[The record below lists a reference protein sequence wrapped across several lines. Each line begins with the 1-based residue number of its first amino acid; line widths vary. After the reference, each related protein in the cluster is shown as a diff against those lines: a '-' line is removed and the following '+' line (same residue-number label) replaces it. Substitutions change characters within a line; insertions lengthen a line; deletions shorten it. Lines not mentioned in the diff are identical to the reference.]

1 MSSTAEQA
9 SRSPPSLES
18 TSSGSSTPRP
28 LLISDTKDLRAVIG
42 CQMLL
47 LHALR
52 KRRRRMVLDRGTTR
66 STYMVQNAMLL
77 RRVQRRQSRI
87 HFLMSMLKTA
97 FAAGLGRD
105 LCPSRAT
112 NANHVS
118 SSSSVIDGFDDA
130 DSLMDAEDA
139 AHPGGEGDRLLTPG
153 LIGDDVW
160 LNTFRVGKDLY
171 QFLLTELKPF
181 MTMTEGS
188 SVLRPPFEQQVAIAL
203 WRLGKVWDDPALLRA
218 FGVTGDVV
226 GAIVREFCS
235 AVVKVLMPRF
245 VQVPFDE
252 DLDDITDQ
260 FRERA
265 GLPQCA
271 GALCFAHVPIQPP
284 ADDVSGEY
292 TNPEGWNSIIVQAV
306 VGADRRFWDLNI
318 GWPGSTQVA
327 HVLRS
332 SSLWKKGEEG
342 TLFVNHEESSSTAG
356 RTHRVLAA
364 GTGYPLRS
372 WIITPYLNPDERQLR
387 FNRALCEVL
396 SVGEVAFRHLEARF
410 PFLLR
415 HNSSGID
422 LMPSIVGACSTL
434 HNMCEEWGDGIG
446 DGWLAEASRHA
457 LPQPHPGCEPARD
470 TTRCVEAEAIRTALF
485 ATVVK

>member
-1 MSSTAEQA
+1 MSSTNADQT
-9 SRSPPSLES
+9 RSPPSLGS
-18 TSSGSSTPRP
+18 SSSSGSSTPRP

-52 KRRRRMVLDRGTTR
+52 KRRRRTLLDRR
-66 STYMVQNAMLL
+66 TYAVQNTMLL

-87 HFLMSMLKTA
+87 HFLMSILKTA
-97 FAAGLGRD
+97 FTAGLGHD
-105 LCPSRAT
+105 LCANRGTANS
-112 NANHVS
+112 NHVS
-118 SSSSVIDGFDDA
+118 SSADFADGFD
-130 DSLMDAEDA
+130 EDDDDVDDRSQ
-139 AHPGGEGDRLLTPG
+139 EGNDRLLTPG

-181 MTMTEGS
+181 MTMGQAANGG
-188 SVLRPPFEQQVAIAL
+188 LPPYEQRVAIAL

-218 FGVTGDVV
+218 FGVTGDAV

-260 FRERA
+260 FREKA

-271 GALCFAHVPIQPP
+271 GALCFAHIPIQPP
-284 ADDVSGEY
+284 PDDDSGEY
-292 TNPEGWNSIIVQAV
+292 TNLEGWNSIIVQAV

-327 HVLRS
+327 QVLRS
-332 SSLWKKGEEG
+332 SSLWKKG
-342 TLFVNHEESSSTAG
+342 
-356 RTHRVLAA
+356 
-364 GTGYPLRS
+364 TGYPLRN
-372 WIITPYLNPDERQLR
+372 WIVTPFLNPDERQLR

-396 SVGEVAFRHLEARF
+396 SVGELAFRHLEARF
-410 PFLLR
+410 PYLLR
-415 HNSSGID
+415 HNGSGVD
-422 LMPSIVGACSTL
+422 LMPSIVAACSTL
-434 HNMCEEWGDGIG
+434 HNMCEEWGDGLG

-457 LPQPHPGCEPARD
+457 LPQPHAGADPARD
-470 TTRCVEAEAIRTALF
+470 MSRCLEAEAIRTTLF

>member
-1 MSSTAEQA
+1 MSSTNADQT
-9 SRSPPSLES
+9 RSPPSLGS
-18 TSSGSSTPRP
+18 SSSSGSSTPRP

-52 KRRRRMVLDRGTTR
+52 KRRRRTLLDRR
-66 STYMVQNAMLL
+66 TYAVQNTMLL

-87 HFLMSMLKTA
+87 HFLMSILKTA
-97 FAAGLGRD
+97 FTAGLGHD
-105 LCPSRAT
+105 LCANRGTANS
-112 NANHVS
+112 NHVS
-118 SSSSVIDGFDDA
+118 SSADFADGFDD
-130 DSLMDAEDA
+130 DDVDDRSQ
-139 AHPGGEGDRLLTPG
+139 EGNDRLLTPG

-181 MTMTEGS
+181 MTMGQAANGG
-188 SVLRPPFEQQVAIAL
+188 LPPYEQRVAIAL

-218 FGVTGDVV
+218 FGVTGDAV

-260 FRERA
+260 FREKA

-271 GALCFAHVPIQPP
+271 GALCFAHIPIQPP
-284 ADDVSGEY
+284 PDDDSGEY
-292 TNPEGWNSIIVQAV
+292 TNLEGWNSIIVQAV

-327 HVLRS
+327 QVLRS

-342 TLFVNHEESSSTAG
+342 TLFVVHDEDSPPVE

-364 GTGYPLRS
+364 GTGYPLRN
-372 WIITPYLNPDERQLR
+372 WIVTPFLNPDERQLR

-396 SVGEVAFRHLEARF
+396 SVGELAFRHLEARF
-410 PFLLR
+410 PYLLR
-415 HNSSGID
+415 HNGSGVD
-422 LMPSIVGACSTL
+422 LMPSIVAACSTL
-434 HNMCEEWGDGIG
+434 HNMCEEWGDGVG

-457 LPQPHPGCEPARD
+457 LPQPHAGADPARD
-470 TTRCVEAEAIRTALF
+470 MSRCLEAEAIRTTLF

>member
-1 MSSTAEQA
+1 MSSSTAEQTE
-9 SRSPPSLES
+9 SPPSLES
-18 TSSGSSTPRP
+18 SSSGSSTPRP

-47 LHALR
+47 LHSLR
-52 KRRRRMVLDRGTTR
+52 KRRRRMLLDRRASR
-66 STYMVQNAMLL
+66 SVYMVQNALLL

-87 HFLMSMLKTA
+87 HFLMSILKTA
-97 FAAGLGRD
+97 FQAGLGRD
-105 LCPSRAT
+105 VCANRAT
-112 NANHVS
+112 NNHVTS
-118 SSSSVIDGFDDA
+118 SNSFADGLEGDD
-130 DSLMDAEDA
+130 DDDDLMVVDDN
-139 AHPGGEGDRLLTPG
+139 DRLLTPG
-153 LIGDDVW
+153 LWLNDAW

-181 MTMTEGS
+181 MTADGAANPH
-188 SVLRPPFEQQVAIAL
+188 PPFEQRVAIAL

-218 FGVTGDVV
+218 FAVTGDTV

-260 FRERA
+260 FREKA

-271 GALCFAHVPIQPP
+271 GALCFAHTPIQPP
-284 ADDVSGEY
+284 ADDDSGEY
-292 TNPEGWNSIIVQAV
+292 TNPEGWNSVIVQAV

-327 HVLRS
+327 QVLRS

-342 TLFVNHEESSSTAG
+342 TLFVRHGEEESDNRR

-372 WIITPYLNPDERQLR
+372 WIVTPYLNPDERQLR

-415 HNSSGID
+415 HNSSGVD
-422 LMPSIVGACSTL
+422 LMPSIVAACSTL

-446 DGWLAEASRHA
+446 DGWLGEASRHA
-457 LPQPHPGCEPARD
+457 LPQPHPGCDPARD
-470 TTRCVEAEAIRTALF
+470 ANRCPEADAIRMALF
-485 ATVVK
+485 ATVVQ

>member
-1 MSSTAEQA
+1 MSSTTADQT
-9 SRSPPSLES
+9 RSPPSLGS
-18 TSSGSSTPRP
+18 SSSGSSTPRP

-52 KRRRRMVLDRGTTR
+52 KRRRRTLLDRR
-66 STYMVQNAMLL
+66 TYAVQNTMLL

-87 HFLMSMLKTA
+87 HFLMSILKTA
-97 FAAGLGRD
+97 FSAGLGRD
-105 LCPSRAT
+105 LCLNRGTANS
-112 NANHVS
+112 NHVS
-118 SSSSVIDGFDDA
+118 SSADFVDGFD
-130 DSLMDAEDA
+130 EDEDDVDDTSQ
-139 AHPGGEGDRLLTPG
+139 EGNDRLLTPG

-181 MTMTEGS
+181 MTMGQAANGGH
-188 SVLRPPFEQQVAIAL
+188 PPYEQRVAIAL

-218 FGVTGDVV
+218 FGVTGDTV

-245 VQVPFDE
+245 VQVIKNATAN
-252 DLDDITDQ
+252 LDDITDQ

-271 GALCFAHVPIQPP
+271 GAPSALHTSQSSHHRMMTLESTPTWKAGTPSLCKPWLVPTGASGISTLAGLAALRWPRSCAAPASGRRARKARFSLCTMRTVPP
-284 ADDVSGEY
+284 V
-292 TNPEGWNSIIVQAV
+292 
-306 VGADRRFWDLNI
+306 
-318 GWPGSTQVA
+318 
-327 HVLRS
+327 
-332 SSLWKKGEEG
+332 
-342 TLFVNHEESSSTAG
+342 G

-364 GTGYPLRS
+364 GTGYPLRN
-372 WIITPYLNPDERQLR
+372 WIVTPFLNPDERQLR

-396 SVGEVAFRHLEARF
+396 SVGELAFRHLEARF
-410 PFLLR
+410 PYLLR
-415 HNSSGID
+415 HNGSGVD
-422 LMPSIVGACSTL
+422 LMPSIVAACSTL

-446 DGWLAEASRHA
+446 GGWIAEASRHA
-457 LPQPHPGCEPARD
+457 LPQPHPGADPARD
-470 TTRCVEAEAIRTALF
+470 MSRCLEAEAIRTALF

>member
-1 MSSTAEQA
+1 MSSTNADQT
-9 SRSPPSLES
+9 RSPPSLGS
-18 TSSGSSTPRP
+18 SSSSGSSTPRP

-52 KRRRRMVLDRGTTR
+52 KRRRRTLLDRRTP
-66 STYMVQNAMLL
+66 
-77 RRVQRRQSRI
+77 
-87 HFLMSMLKTA
+87 
-97 FAAGLGRD
+97 
-105 LCPSRAT
+105 PSRPAWVT
-112 NANHVS
+112 TSARTEGTANSNHVS
-118 SSSSVIDGFDDA
+118 SSADFADGFDD
-130 DSLMDAEDA
+130 DDVDDRSQ
-139 AHPGGEGDRLLTPG
+139 EGNDRLLTPG

-181 MTMTEGS
+181 MTMGQAANGG
-188 SVLRPPFEQQVAIAL
+188 LPPYEQRVAIAL

-218 FGVTGDVV
+218 FGVTGDAV

-245 VQVPFDE
+245 VQYCVYCPGAFDE

-260 FRERA
+260 FREKA

-271 GALCFAHVPIQPP
+271 GALCFAHIPIQPP
-284 ADDVSGEY
+284 PDDDSGEY
-292 TNPEGWNSIIVQAV
+292 TNLEGWNSIIVQAV

-327 HVLRS
+327 QVLRS

-342 TLFVNHEESSSTAG
+342 TLFVVHDEDSPPVE

-364 GTGYPLRS
+364 GTGYPLRN
-372 WIITPYLNPDERQLR
+372 WIVTPFLNPDERQLR

-396 SVGEVAFRHLEARF
+396 SVGELAFRHLEARF
-410 PFLLR
+410 PYLLR
-415 HNSSGID
+415 HNGSGVD
-422 LMPSIVGACSTL
+422 LMPSIVAACSTL
-434 HNMCEEWGDGIG
+434 HNMCEEWGDGVG

-457 LPQPHPGCEPARD
+457 LPQPHAGADPARD
-470 TTRCVEAEAIRTALF
+470 MSRCLEAEAIRTTLF

>member
-1 MSSTAEQA
+1 MSSTAEQTQ
-9 SRSPPSLES
+9 SPPSLD
-18 TSSGSSTPRP
+18 SSSSSSSPRP

-52 KRRRRMVLDRGTTR
+52 KRRRRMLLDQRA
-66 STYMVQNAMLL
+66 SPSIYMVQNALLL

-87 HFLMSMLKTA
+87 HFLMSILKTA
-97 FAAGLGRD
+97 FQAGLGREV
-105 LCPSRAT
+105 CAT
-112 NANHVS
+112 NNHVS
-118 SSSSVIDGFDDA
+118 SSNDLADGLDDDEDD
-130 DSLMDAEDA
+130 DSTAVDDS
-139 AHPGGEGDRLLTPG
+139 DRLLTPG
-153 LIGDDVW
+153 LWLNDAW

-181 MTMTEGS
+181 MTAEGAANGH
-188 SVLRPPFEQQVAIAL
+188 PPFEQRVAIAL
-203 WRLGKVWDDPALLRA
+203 WRLGKVWDDPALFRA
-218 FGVTGDVV
+218 FAVSGDTV

-271 GALCFAHVPIQPP
+271 GALCFAHTPIQPP
-284 ADDVSGEY
+284 ADDDAGEY
-292 TNPEGWNSIIVQAV
+292 TNPEGWHSVIVQAV

-327 HVLRS
+327 QVLRS

-342 TLFVNHEESSSTAG
+342 TLFVRHEEEPDGRSAAAG

-364 GTGYPLRS
+364 GTGYPLRK
-372 WIITPYLNPDERQLR
+372 WIVTPYLNPDERQLR

-415 HNSSGID
+415 HNGSGVD
-422 LMPSIVGACSTL
+422 LMPSIVAACSTL
-434 HNMCEEWGDGIG
+434 HNMCEEWGDGINS
-446 DGWLAEASRHA
+446 GWLGEASRHA
-457 LPQPHPGCEPARD
+457 LPQPHPGCDPARE
-470 TTRCVEAEAIRTALF
+470 RCPEADAIRMALF
-485 ATVVK
+485 ASVVQ